1 MKKTLLFSL
10 IMAVVTVPA
19 FCAQYN
25 VLVIVGD
32 SHVDAEA
39 QYLQTLNN
47 VEGISFSYEVVHIN
61 SDLGNRGTKDAVN
74 FGKEIEKGNI
84 KLSDYQIIWFTW
96 NGPGHDGGYF
106 MEGAE
111 DAVKEFVKNGGVVW
125 MGAFDNN
132 FNDPDGNQVG
142 GWFPIDEHPVTIM
155 DTGDAPVKITSD
167 GDSSGLFSKPNK
179 VDMNA
184 ITLDDNFANVD
195 KDFVILATRTDNNQ
209 PAAFVLHYGK
219 GAYVEV
225 CYDTRDAGKL
235 EAAKPLLENGLYY
248 CATLVKSAAVDPG
261 SKLPITW
268 GEIKCYIHRKYE
280 RYLNNTP

>member
-1 MKKTLLFSL
+1 MRRVLLLSL
-10 IMAVVTVPA
+10 IMAAVAVPA
-19 FCAQYN
+19 LSAQYN

-32 SHVDAEA
+32 SYAEAEA

-47 VEGISFSYEVVHIN
+47 VEGISFSFDVVHIN
-61 SDLGNRGTKDAVN
+61 SDMGNRGSKDAVN
-74 FGKEIEKGNI
+74 FGDEIKNGRIN
-84 KLSDYQIIWFTW
+84 LSDYQIIYFTW

-125 MGAFDNN
+125 MGAFDDNYR
-132 FNDPDGNQVG
+132 DPDGNQVG

-155 DTGDAPVKITSD
+155 NTADSPVKITPE
-167 GDSSGLFSKPNK
+167 GESSGLFSKPNK

-184 ITLDDNFANVD
+184 ITLDDNFADVD
-195 KDFVILATRTDNNQ
+195 EDFVILATRTDNNQ
-209 PAAFVLHYGK
+209 PAAFMLPYGR

-225 CYDTRDAGKL
+225 CYDTRDAARL

-248 CATLVKSAAVDPG
+248 CATLVKSAAVDPR

-268 GEIKCYIHRKYE
+268 GEVKR
-280 RYLNNTP
+280 